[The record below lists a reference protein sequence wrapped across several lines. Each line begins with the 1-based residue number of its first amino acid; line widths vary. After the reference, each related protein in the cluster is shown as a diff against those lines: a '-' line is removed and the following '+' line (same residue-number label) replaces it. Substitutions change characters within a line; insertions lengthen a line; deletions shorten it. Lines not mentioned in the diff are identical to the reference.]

1 MSTTPSEKLSIY
13 FAAAMA
19 GGRQYLHEQRRI
31 VAHLR
36 KLGHQVLSEHVV
48 DDEASEAMLAQG
60 LRACFEYDIASIEA
74 SQLIV
79 AEVSVPSL
87 GTGYEICYALE
98 RGLPVACLYAESS
111 PWPLSLMLEGNPS
124 PLLAIFRYTSPH
136 LEAKV
141 EEALTW
147 ARQVRSLP
155 SASGGTRTG

>member
-1 MSTTPSEKLSIY
+1 MDRRPGESFSIY

-19 GGRQYLHEQRRI
+19 GGRQYVHEQRRI

-36 KLGHQVLSEHVV
+36 KLGHNVLSEHVV
-48 DDEASEAMLAQG
+48 DDAASEAMLAQG
-60 LRACFEYDIASIEA
+60 IRACFEYDIASIEA
-74 SQLIV
+74 SHLVV

-98 RGLPVACLYAESS
+98 RGIPVACLYAESS

-136 LEAKV
+136 LEEKV
-141 EEALTW
+141 EEALAW
-147 ARQVRSLP
+147 AREVRALGSVP
-155 SASGGTRTG
+155 RTS